1 MTTPSNATVRN
12 HRSIDLVRPA
22 KSGRRIAIILIFLVA
37 SVALGLIFIPWQQ
50 TVTGY
55 GTVSVFSAMDRPQN
69 IEAQIS
75 GRVVRWNIQE
85 GQTVAAG
92 DVIAEL
98 DDIDSK
104 FLDPEQE
111 SRIITQLAALT
122 EQRARATGRIERL
135 QAQVD
140 QLTLSRDAAMDTAK
154 QRISQAKQRYK
165 GAQQAVIGVRKSGQ
179 IAKDVVESGAAE
191 RAEQARLRVQQSEQ
205 ALTATRQELD
215 TSRYQRERIKTLFD
229 EGLRSKRDFEIAE
242 NDFVKRKTDV
252 ERADLALKVA
262 MRDATVGNLDKNRA
276 GLEVDRVQTDIERA
290 IAALDVAAKDVL
302 TAQLDQAK
310 VTSDTAATLD
320 AIGATMESARESV
333 AKIDADIQKLR
344 IEQSNVGQRATQ
356 QVVRSP
362 AAGRIVRLL
371 QVGAG
376 ATVKAGDVLEVLS
389 PDTKDRAVELMV
401 TDNDVALLREGL
413 PVRIQLAGWPALQ
426 FSGWPSAAVGTFAGR
441 VAVIDALDDGT
452 ASYRVVV
459 KPDVEA
465 IAAKKEDPWPRAD
478 LLRPGAEATGWILL
492 GEVSLG
498 YELWRQFNAFPPTVE
513 RPIPGAVGPKEG
525 KGEKASKDKGKSG
538 DKKSPYIKLKLPK

>member
-1 MTTPSNATVRN
+1 MTTPSNATLRN
-12 HRSIDLVRPA
+12 HRSIDLVSPA

-75 GRVVRWNIQE
+75 GRVVSWNIQE
-85 GQTVAAG
+85 GQTVAEG

-262 MRDATVGNLDKNRA
+262 IRDATVGNLDKNRA

-320 AIGATMESARESV
+320 AVGATMESARESV

-376 ATVKAGDVLEVLS
+376 ATVKAGDVLAVLS

-513 RPIPGAVGPKEG
+513 RPMPGAVGPKEG

>member
-1 MTTPSNATVRN
+1 MTTPSNATLRN

-75 GRVVRWNIQE
+75 GRVVSWNIQE
-85 GQTVAAG
+85 GQTVAEG

-140 QLTLSRDAAMDTAK
+140 QLTLSRDAAMDTAN

-262 MRDATVGNLDKNRA
+262 IRDATVGNLDKNRA

-333 AKIDADIQKLR
+333 AKIDADIQNLR

-376 ATVKAGDVLEVLS
+376 ATVKAGDVLAVLS

-513 RPIPGAVGPKEG
+513 RPMPGAVGPKEG

>member
-1 MTTPSNATVRN
+1 MITPSNATLRN

-55 GTVSVFSAMDRPQN
+55 GTVSVFSAMDRPHN

-85 GQTVAAG
+85 GQTVAEG

-320 AIGATMESARESV
+320 AVGATMESARESV
-333 AKIDADIQKLR
+333 AKIDADIQKLG

-376 ATVKAGDVLEVLS
+376 ATVKAGDVLAVLS

-465 IAAKKEDPWPRAD
+465 IAAKKEGPWPRAD

-513 RPIPGAVGPKEG
+513 RPMPGAVGPKEG
-525 KGEKASKDKGKSG
+525 KGEKASKEKGKSG

>member
-1 MTTPSNATVRN
+1 MTTPSNATFRN
-12 HRSIDLVRPA
+12 HRGIDLVRPA
-22 KSGRRIAIILIFLVA
+22 RSGRRIAIILIFLVA

-154 QRISQAKQRYK
+154 QRISQAKQRNK

-262 MRDATVGNLDKNRA
+262 IRDATVGNLDKNRA
-276 GLEVDRVQTDIERA
+276 GLEVDRMQTDIERA

-376 ATVKAGDVLEVLS
+376 ATVKAGDVLAVLS

-426 FSGWPSAAVGTFAGR
+426 FAGWPSAAVGTFAGR

-465 IAAKKEDPWPRAD
+465 IAAKKEDPWPRAS

-498 YELWRQFNAFPPTVE
+498 FELWRQFNAFPPTVE
-513 RPIPGAVGPKEG
+513 RPMPGAVGPKEG
-525 KGEKASKDKGKSG
+525 KGEKASKEQGKSR

>member
-1 MTTPSNATVRN
+1 MTKPSNPNTPI
-12 HRSIDLVRPA
+12 HRSLDLVKPP
-22 KSGRRIAIILIFLVA
+22 KSGRRIAVILIFLVA
-37 SVALGLIFIPWQQ
+37 SVVLGLIFIPWQQ

-75 GRVVRWNIQE
+75 GRLVAWHIQE

-92 DVIAEL
+92 DVIADL

-104 FLDPEQE
+104 FLDPEQAA
-111 SRIITQLAALT
+111 RIVTQLAALN
-122 EQRARATGRIERL
+122 EQRTRAAGRIGRL
-135 QAQVD
+135 QAQLD
-140 QLTLSRDAAMDTAK
+140 QLTLSRDAAMDTAR
-154 QRISQAKQRYK
+154 QRVAQSKQRYK
-165 GAQQAVIGVRKSGQ
+165 AAQQTVIGARKTGQ

-191 RAEQARLRVQQSEQ
+191 RAEQVRLRVQQSEQ
-205 ALTATRQELD
+205 SLTAARQELE
-215 TSRYQRERIKTLFD
+215 TSRYQRDRIKALYD
-229 EGLRSKRDFEIAE
+229 DGLRSKRDYEIAE

-262 MRDATVGNLDKNRA
+262 IRDATVGNLDKNRA

-376 ATVKAGDVLEVLS
+376 ATVKAGDVLAVLS
-389 PDTKDRAVELMV
+389 TDTKDRVVELMV

-441 VAVIDALDDGT
+441 VAVIDAIDDGT
-452 ASYRVVV
+452 ASYRVIV
-459 KPDVEA
+459 KPDVDA
-465 IAAKKEDPWPRAD
+465 IAATKEDPWPRAD

-498 YELWRQFNAFPPTVE
+498 FELWRQFNAFPPTVE
-513 RPIPGAVGPKEG
+513 RPAPGAFGG
-525 KGEKASKDKGKSG
+525 KDDKGGKSMKEKAKG

>member
-1 MTTPSNATVRN
+1 MTTPSNVTLRN
-12 HRSIDLVRPA
+12 HKSIDLVRSA

-75 GRVVRWNIQE
+75 GRVVSWNIQE

-122 EQRARATGRIERL
+122 EQRARATGRIQRL

-165 GAQQAVIGVRKSGQ
+165 GAQQAVLGARKTGQ

-205 ALTATRQELD
+205 ALTASRQELD

-376 ATVKAGDVLEVLS
+376 ATVKAGDVLAVLS
-389 PDTKDRAVELMV
+389 PDTKDRAVELMI

-413 PVRIQLAGWPALQ
+413 PVRIQFAGWPALQ
-426 FSGWPSAAVGTFAGR
+426 FAGWPSAAVGTFAGR

-513 RPIPGAVGPKEG
+513 RPMPGAVGGKDDKGGKSSKE
-525 KGEKASKDKGKSG
+525 KGKSG

>member
-1 MTTPSNATVRN
+1 MTTPSTPTPK
-12 HRSIDLVRPA
+12 HHKSLELVKPP

-37 SVALGLIFIPWQQ
+37 SVVLGLIFIPWQQ

-75 GRVVRWNIQE
+75 GRLVAWHIQE

-92 DVIAEL
+92 DIIAEL

-104 FLDPEQE
+104 FLDPEQAT
-111 SRIITQLAALT
+111 RITTQLAALA
-122 EQRARATGRIERL
+122 EQRARATGRIDRL
-135 QAQVD
+135 QAQVS
-140 QLTLSRDAAMDTAK
+140 QLTLSRDAAMDTAQ
-154 QRISQAKQRYK
+154 QRVAQAKQRYK
-165 GAQQAVIGVRKSGQ
+165 AAQQAVIGARKSGQ

-205 ALTATRQELD
+205 ALTAARQDLE
-215 TSRYQRERIKTLFD
+215 TSRFQRERIKALFD
-229 EGLRSKRDFEIAE
+229 DGLRSKRDFEIAE
-242 NDFVKRKTDV
+242 NDYVKRKTDV

-262 MRDATVGNLDKNRA
+262 IRDATVGNLDKNRA
-276 GLEVDRVQTDIERA
+276 GLEVDRVQTEIERA
-290 IAALDVAAKDVL
+290 LAALDVAAKDVL

-333 AKIDADIQKLR
+333 AKIDADIQKLQ

-356 QVVRSP
+356 QTVRAP

-376 ATVKAGDVLEVLS
+376 ATVKAGDVLAVLA
-389 PDTKDRAVELMV
+389 PDTTDRAVELMV

-441 VAVIDALDDGT
+441 VAVIDAVDDGT

-459 KPDVEA
+459 KPDIKA

-513 RPIPGAVGPKEG
+513 RPMAGAIGG
-525 KGEKASKDKGKSG
+525 KDEKGGKSGKDKGKSG

>member
-1 MTTPSNATVRN
+1 MTTPSNVTLRN
-12 HRSIDLVRPA
+12 HKSIDLVKPP

-75 GRVVRWNIQE
+75 GRVVSWNIQE

-122 EQRARATGRIERL
+122 EQRARATGRIQRL

-205 ALTATRQELD
+205 ALTASRQELD

-376 ATVKAGDVLEVLS
+376 ATVKAGDVLAVLS

-401 TDNDVALLREGL
+401 SDNDVALLREGL
-413 PVRIQLAGWPALQ
+413 AVRIQLAGWPALQ

-513 RPIPGAVGPKEG
+513 RPMPGAVGGKDDKGGKSSKE
-525 KGEKASKDKGKSG
+525 KGKSG

>member
-1 MTTPSNATVRN
+1 MTTPSNPNTPI
-12 HRSIDLVRPA
+12 HRSLDLVKPP
-22 KSGRRIAIILIFLVA
+22 KSGRRIAVILIFLVA
-37 SVALGLIFIPWQQ
+37 SVVLGLIFIPWQQ

-75 GRVVRWNIQE
+75 GRLVAWHIQE

-104 FLDPEQE
+104 FLDPEQAA
-111 SRIITQLAALT
+111 RIVTQLAALN
-122 EQRARATGRIERL
+122 EQRTRAAGRIGRL
-135 QAQVD
+135 QAQLD
-140 QLTLSRDAAMDTAK
+140 QLTLSRDAAMDTAR
-154 QRISQAKQRYK
+154 QRVAQSKQRYK
-165 GAQQAVIGVRKSGQ
+165 AAQQAVIGARKTGQ

-205 ALTATRQELD
+205 SLTAARQELD
-215 TSRYQRERIKTLFD
+215 TSRFQRERIKALYD
-229 EGLRSKRDFEIAE
+229 DGLRSKRDYEIAE

-262 MRDATVGNLDKNRA
+262 IRDATVGNLDKNRA

-290 IAALDVAAKDVL
+290 IAALDVTAKDVL

-376 ATVKAGDVLEVLS
+376 ATVKAGDVLAVLS
-389 PDTKDRAVELMV
+389 PDTKDRVVELMV

-426 FSGWPSAAVGTFAGR
+426 FSGWPSAAIGTFAGR
-441 VAVIDALDDGT
+441 VTVIDALDDGT
-452 ASYRVVV
+452 ANYRVVV
-459 KPDVEA
+459 KPDVDA

-498 YELWRQFNAFPPTVE
+498 FELWRQFNAFPPTVE
-513 RPIPGAVGPKEG
+513 RPAPSAIGG
-525 KGEKASKDKGKSG
+525 KVDKGGKAMKDKAKG

>member
-1 MTTPSNATVRN
+1 MTKPSNPNTPI
-12 HRSIDLVRPA
+12 HRSLDLVKPP
-22 KSGRRIAIILIFLVA
+22 KSGRRIAVILIFLVA
-37 SVALGLIFIPWQQ
+37 SVVLGLIFIPWQQ

-75 GRVVRWNIQE
+75 GRLVAWHIQE
-85 GQTVAAG
+85 GHTVAAG
-92 DVIAEL
+92 DVIADL

-104 FLDPEQE
+104 FLDPEQAA
-111 SRIITQLAALT
+111 RIVTQLAALN
-122 EQRARATGRIERL
+122 EQRTRAAGRIGRL
-135 QAQVD
+135 QAQLD
-140 QLTLSRDAAMDTAK
+140 QLTLSRDAAMDTAR
-154 QRISQAKQRYK
+154 QRVAQSKQRYK
-165 GAQQAVIGVRKSGQ
+165 AAQQTVIGARKTGQ

-191 RAEQARLRVQQSEQ
+191 RAEQVRLRVQQSEQ
-205 ALTATRQELD
+205 SLTAARQELE
-215 TSRYQRERIKTLFD
+215 TSRYQRDRIKALYD
-229 EGLRSKRDFEIAE
+229 DGLRSKRDYEIAE

-262 MRDATVGNLDKNRA
+262 IRDATVGNLDKNRA

-376 ATVKAGDVLEVLS
+376 ATVKAGDVLAVLS
-389 PDTKDRAVELMV
+389 TDTKDRVVELMV

-441 VAVIDALDDGT
+441 VAVIDAIDDGT
-452 ASYRVVV
+452 ASYRVIV
-459 KPDVEA
+459 KPDVDA
-465 IAAKKEDPWPRAD
+465 IAATKEDPWPRAD

-498 YELWRQFNAFPPTVE
+498 FELWRQFNAFPPTVE
-513 RPIPGAVGPKEG
+513 RPAPGAFGG
-525 KGEKASKDKGKSG
+525 KDDKGGKSMKEKAKG

>member
-1 MTTPSNATVRN
+1 MTTPSNPTPRI
-12 HRSIDLVRPA
+12 HKSLELVKAP
-22 KSGRRIAIILIFLVA
+22 KSGRRIAIILILLVA
-37 SVALGLIFIPWQQ
+37 SVVLGLIFIPWQQ

-75 GRVVRWNIQE
+75 GRVVSWHIQE
-85 GQTVAAG
+85 GQTVAVG

-111 SRIITQLAALT
+111 SRIKTQLGALS
-122 EQRARATGRIERL
+122 EQRDRATGRIERL
-135 QAQVD
+135 QAQVN

-165 GAQQAVIGVRKSGQ
+165 GAQQAVLGARKTGQ
-179 IAKDVVESGAAE
+179 IAKDVVESGATE

-205 ALTATRQELD
+205 ALTAARQELD

-242 NDFVKRKTDV
+242 NDFIKRKTDV

-262 MRDATVGNLDKNRA
+262 IRDATVGNLDKNRA

-310 VTSDTAATLD
+310 ATSDTAATLD
-320 AIGATMESARESV
+320 AIGATIESARESV
-333 AKIDADIQKLR
+333 AKIDADIQKMR

-376 ATVKAGDVLEVLS
+376 ATVKAGDVLAVLA
-389 PDTKDRAVELMV
+389 PETTDRAVELMI

-413 PVRIQLAGWPALQ
+413 PVRIQFAGWPALQ
-426 FSGWPSAAVGTFAGR
+426 FSGWPSAAVGTFSGR

-452 ASYRVVV
+452 ANYRVVV
-459 KPDVEA
+459 KPDTAA
-465 IAAKKEDPWPRAD
+465 IASKTEDPWPRAD

-513 RPIPGAVGPKEG
+513 RPLAGAIGG
-525 KGEKASKDKGKSG
+525 KGDKDGKAGKDKSKSG
-538 DKKSPYIKLKLPK
+538 DKKSPYIKMKLPK

>member
-1 MTTPSNATVRN
+1 MTTPSNATLRN
-12 HRSIDLVRPA
+12 HKSIDLVRSA

-55 GTVSVFSAMDRPQN
+55 GAVSVFSAMDRPQN

-75 GRVVRWNIQE
+75 GRVVSWNIQE

-111 SRIITQLAALT
+111 SRIVTQLAALT
-122 EQRARATGRIERL
+122 EQRARATGRIQRL

-205 ALTATRQELD
+205 ALTASRQELD

-376 ATVKAGDVLEVLS
+376 ATVKAGDVLAVLS

-513 RPIPGAVGPKEG
+513 RPMPGAVGGKDDKGGKSSKE
-525 KGEKASKDKGKSG
+525 KGKSG

>member
-1 MTTPSNATVRN
+1 MTSPSNPTPRI
-12 HRSIDLVRPA
+12 HKSLELVKPP

-37 SVALGLIFIPWQQ
+37 SVVLGLIFIPWQQ

-75 GRVVRWNIQE
+75 GRLVAWHIQE

-104 FLDPEQE
+104 FLDPEQAA
-111 SRIITQLAALT
+111 RIVTQLAALN
-122 EQRARATGRIERL
+122 EQRSRAAGRIERL

-140 QLTLSRDAAMDTAK
+140 QLTLSRDAAMDTAR
-154 QRISQAKQRYK
+154 QRVAQSKQRYK
-165 GAQQAVIGVRKSGQ
+165 AAQQAVIGARKTGQ

-205 ALTATRQELD
+205 SLTAARQELD
-215 TSRYQRERIKTLFD
+215 TSRFQRERIKALFD

-242 NDFVKRKTDV
+242 NDLVKRKTDV

-290 IAALDVAAKDVL
+290 VAALDVAAKDVL

-344 IEQSNVGQRATQ
+344 IEQSNVGQRASQ

-376 ATVKAGDVLEVLS
+376 ATVKAGDVLAVLS
-389 PDTKDRAVELMV
+389 TDTKDRAVELMV

-452 ASYRVVV
+452 ANYRVVV
-459 KPDVEA
+459 KPDADA

-513 RPIPGAVGPKEG
+513 RPMPGAVGPKEG
-525 KGEKASKDKGKSG
+525 KGEKASKEKAKG

>member
-1 MTTPSNATVRN
+1 MTSPSNPTPRI
-12 HRSIDLVRPA
+12 HKSLELVKPP

-37 SVALGLIFIPWQQ
+37 SVVLGLIFIPWQQ

-75 GRVVRWNIQE
+75 GRLVAWHIQE

-92 DVIAEL
+92 DIIAEL

-104 FLDPEQE
+104 FLDPEQAA
-111 SRIITQLAALT
+111 RIVTQLAALN
-122 EQRARATGRIERL
+122 EQRSRAALRIERL

-140 QLTLSRDAAMDTAK
+140 QLTLSRDAAMDTAR
-154 QRISQAKQRYK
+154 QRVAQSKQRYK
-165 GAQQAVIGVRKSGQ
+165 AAQQAVIGARKTGQ

-205 ALTATRQELD
+205 SLTAARQELD
-215 TSRYQRERIKTLFD
+215 TSRFQRERIKALFD

-242 NDFVKRKTDV
+242 NDLVKRKTDV

-290 IAALDVAAKDVL
+290 VAALDVAAKDVL

-376 ATVKAGDVLEVLS
+376 ATVKAGDVLAVLS
-389 PDTKDRAVELMV
+389 TDTKDRAVELMV

-459 KPDVEA
+459 KPDVDA

-513 RPIPGAVGPKEG
+513 RPMPGAVGPKEG
-525 KGEKASKDKGKSG
+525 KGEKASKEKAKG
-538 DKKSPYIKLKLPK
+538 DKKSPYIKFKLPK

>member
-1 MTTPSNATVRN
+1 MTTPSNATLRN

-85 GQTVAAG
+85 GQTVDEG

-242 NDFVKRKTDV
+242 NDFVKLKTDV

-376 ATVKAGDVLEVLS
+376 ATVKAGDVLAVLS

-513 RPIPGAVGPKEG
+513 RPMPGAVGPKEG

>member
-1 MTTPSNATVRN
+1 MTSPSNPTPRI
-12 HRSIDLVRPA
+12 HKSLELVKPP

-37 SVALGLIFIPWQQ
+37 SVVLGLIFIPWQQ

-75 GRVVRWNIQE
+75 GRLVAWHIQE

-92 DVIAEL
+92 DIIAEL

-104 FLDPEQE
+104 FLDPEQAA
-111 SRIITQLAALT
+111 RIVTQLAALN
-122 EQRARATGRIERL
+122 EQRSRAALRIERL

-140 QLTLSRDAAMDTAK
+140 QLTLSRDAAMDTAR
-154 QRISQAKQRYK
+154 QRVAQSKQRYK
-165 GAQQAVIGVRKSGQ
+165 AAQQAVIGARKTGQ

-205 ALTATRQELD
+205 SLTAARQELD
-215 TSRYQRERIKTLFD
+215 TSRFQRERIKALFD

-290 IAALDVAAKDVL
+290 VAALDVAAKDVL

-344 IEQSNVGQRATQ
+344 IEQSNVGQRASQ

-376 ATVKAGDVLEVLS
+376 ATVKAGDVLAVLS
-389 PDTKDRAVELMV
+389 TDTKDRAVELMV

-459 KPDVEA
+459 KPDVDA

-513 RPIPGAVGPKEG
+513 RPMPGAVGPKEG
-525 KGEKASKDKGKSG
+525 KGEKASKEKAKG
-538 DKKSPYIKLKLPK
+538 DKKSPYIKFKLPK

>member
-1 MTTPSNATVRN
+1 MTTPSNPTPRI
-12 HRSIDLVRPA
+12 HKSIELVKPP
-22 KSGRRIAIILIFLVA
+22 KSGRRIAIILILLVA

-75 GRVVRWNIQE
+75 GRLVAWHIQE

-104 FLDPEQE
+104 FLDPEQAA
-111 SRIITQLAALT
+111 RIVTQLAALN
-122 EQRARATGRIERL
+122 EQRSRAAGRIERL

-140 QLTLSRDAAMDTAK
+140 QLTLSRDAAMDTAR
-154 QRISQAKQRYK
+154 QRVAQSKQRYK
-165 GAQQAVIGVRKSGQ
+165 AAQQAVIGARKTGQ

-205 ALTATRQELD
+205 SLTAARQELD
-215 TSRYQRERIKTLFD
+215 TSRFQRDRIKALFD

-242 NDFVKRKTDV
+242 NDLVKRKTDV

-262 MRDATVGNLDKNRA
+262 IRDATVGNLDKNRA

-362 AAGRIVRLL
+362 AAGRVVRLL

-376 ATVKAGDVLEVLS
+376 ATVKAGDVLAVLS

-452 ASYRVVV
+452 ANYRVVV
-459 KPDVEA
+459 KPDVDA

-513 RPIPGAVGPKEG
+513 RPMPGAVGGQDEKGGKSSKE
-525 KGEKASKDKGKSG
+525 KGKSS

>member
-1 MTTPSNATVRN
+1 MTTPSNPTPRI
-12 HRSIDLVRPA
+12 HKSLELVKAP
-22 KSGRRIAIILIFLVA
+22 KSGRRIAIILIVLVA
-37 SVALGLIFIPWQQ
+37 SVVLGLVLIPWQQ

-75 GRVVRWNIQE
+75 GRVVSWHIQE

-111 SRIITQLAALT
+111 SRIKTQLGALS

-165 GAQQAVIGVRKSGQ
+165 GAQQAVLGARKTGQ

-205 ALTATRQELD
+205 ALTAARQELD

-229 EGLRSKRDFEIAE
+229 EGLRSKRDSEIAE

-290 IAALDVAAKDVL
+290 IAALDVAATDVL

-356 QVVRSP
+356 QLVRSP

-376 ATVKAGDVLEVLS
+376 ATVKAGDVLAVLA
-389 PDTKDRAVELMV
+389 PETTDRAVELMI

-413 PVRIQLAGWPALQ
+413 PVRIQFAGWPALQ

-452 ASYRVVV
+452 ANYRVVV
-459 KPDVEA
+459 KPDTTA
-465 IAAKKEDPWPRAD
+465 IASKTEDPWPRAD

-513 RPIPGAVGPKEG
+513 RPLAGAIGG
-525 KGEKASKDKGKSG
+525 KGDKDGKSGKDKGKSG

>member
-1 MTTPSNATVRN
+1 MTTRSNATLRN
-12 HRSIDLVRPA
+12 HKSIDLVRSA

-75 GRVVRWNIQE
+75 GRVVSWNIQE

-122 EQRARATGRIERL
+122 EQRARATGRIQRL

-205 ALTATRQELD
+205 ALTASRQELD

-376 ATVKAGDVLEVLS
+376 ATVKAGDVLAVLS

-513 RPIPGAVGPKEG
+513 RPMPGAVGGKDDKGGKSSKE
-525 KGEKASKDKGKSG
+525 KGKSG

>member
-1 MTTPSNATVRN
+1 SLE
-12 HRSIDLVRPA
+12 LVKPP
-22 KSGRRIAIILIFLVA
+22 KSGRRIAIILILLVA
-37 SVALGLIFIPWQQ
+37 SVVLGLIFIPWQQ

-55 GTVSVFSAMDRPQN
+55 GTVAVFSAMDRPQN

-75 GRVVRWNIQE
+75 GRLVAWHIQE

-104 FLDPEQE
+104 FLDPEQAT
-111 SRIITQLAALT
+111 RIVTQLAALG
-122 EQRARATGRIERL
+122 EQRSRATGRIERL
-135 QAQVD
+135 QAQLN
-140 QLTLSRDAAMDTAK
+140 QLTISRDAAMDTAR
-154 QRISQAKQRYK
+154 QRVAQSKQRYK
-165 GAQQAVIGVRKSGQ
+165 AAQQALIGARKTGQ

-191 RAEQARLRVQQSEQ
+191 RAEQARLRVLQTEQ
-205 ALTATRQELD
+205 ALTAARQELD
-215 TSRYQRERIKTLFD
+215 TSRFQRDRIKSLFD
-229 EGLRSKRDFEIAE
+229 DGLRSKRDFEIAE

-262 MRDATVGNLDKNRA
+262 KRDATVGDLDKNRA

-290 IAALDVAAKDVL
+290 AAALDVAAKDVL

-376 ATVKAGDVLEVLS
+376 ATVKAGDVLAVLS
-389 PDTKDRAVELMV
+389 PNTADRTVELM
-401 TDNDVALLREGL
+401 
-413 PVRIQLAGWPALQ
+413 
-426 FSGWPSAAVGTFAGR
+426 
-441 VAVIDALDDGT
+441 
-452 ASYRVVV
+452 
-459 KPDVEA
+459 
-465 IAAKKEDPWPRAD
+465 
-478 LLRPGAEATGWILL
+478 
-492 GEVSLG
+492 
-498 YELWRQFNAFPPTVE
+498 
-513 RPIPGAVGPKEG
+513 
-525 KGEKASKDKGKSG
+525 
-538 DKKSPYIKLKLPK
+538 

>member
-1 MTTPSNATVRN
+1 MTTPSNINQRN
-12 HRSIDLVRPA
+12 HQSLDMVKPA
-22 KSGRRIAIILIFLVA
+22 RSGRRIAILLIFIVA
-37 SVALGLIFIPWQQ
+37 SVVLGLIFIPWQQ

-75 GRVVRWNIQE
+75 GRLVNWNIQE
-85 GQTVAAG
+85 GQVVAAG

-104 FLDPEQE
+104 FLDPEQ
-111 SRIITQLAALT
+111 STRIVTQLAALK
-122 EQRARATGRIERL
+122 EQSSRASGRIERL

-140 QLTLSRDAAMDTAK
+140 QLTLSRDAAMGTAR
-154 QRISQAKQRYK
+154 QRVAQAKQRYRA
-165 GAQQAVIGVRKSGQ
+165 AQQSLIGTRKTGQ
-179 IAKDVVESGAAE
+179 IAKDVVESGATE
-191 RAEQARLRVQQSEQ
+191 RAEQARLRVLQSEQ
-205 ALTATRQELD
+205 ALTASRQELD
-215 TSRYQRERIKTLFD
+215 TSRFQRERIKALYD
-229 EGLRSKRDFEIAE
+229 DGLRSKRDFEIAE

-262 MRDATVGNLDKNRA
+262 IRDATVGNLDKKRA

-290 IAALDVAAKDVL
+290 LAALDVAAKDVL

-376 ATVKAGDVLEVLS
+376 ATVKAGDVLAVLA
-389 PDTKDRAVELMV
+389 PETTDRAVELMV
-401 TDNDVALLREGL
+401 TDNDVALLHEGL
-413 PVRIQLAGWPALQ
+413 PVRIQFAGWPALQ

-441 VAVIDALDDGT
+441 VAVIDAVDDGT
-452 ASYRVVV
+452 ANYRVVV

-465 IAAKKEDPWPRAD
+465 IKAKKEDPWPRAD

-498 YELWRQFNAFPPTVE
+498 YELWRQFNAFSPTVD
-513 RPIPGAVGPKEG
+513 RPMAGAIGGNKE
-525 KGEKASKDKGKSG
+525 KGEVAGKDKGTSG
-538 DKKSPYIKLKLPK
+538 NKKSPYIKLKLPK

>member
-1 MTTPSNATVRN
+1 
-12 HRSIDLVRPA
+12 LVKPP

-75 GRVVRWNIQE
+75 GRVVSWNIQE

-122 EQRARATGRIERL
+122 EQRARATGRIQRL

-205 ALTATRQELD
+205 ALTASRQELD

-376 ATVKAGDVLEVLS
+376 ATVKAGDVLAVLS

-513 RPIPGAVGPKEG
+513 RPMPGAVGGKDDKGGKSSKE
-525 KGEKASKDKGKSG
+525 KGKSG